1 MHLFRR
7 GRSKLRKLS
16 KVASTLRGACAVFPF
31 YEGPTAIAVEA
42 GEESGRLRTSP
53 PSPRGGTAL
62 HWAARWGNVEVVRV
76 LLQHGADLRARA
88 SKRRNGGGG
97 SSGKEKSWPAIEE
110 APPRPQAT
118 LAGEPKE
125 REA

>member
-1 MHLFRR
+1 M
-7 GRSKLRKLS
+7 
-16 KVASTLRGACAVFPF
+16 FPF

-42 GEESGRLRTSP
+42 GEESRRLRKSP

-62 HWAARWGNVEVVRV
+62 HRAARNGHVEIVRV
-76 LLQHGADLRARA
+76 LLQHKADPRARA

-110 APPRPQAT
+110 APPRPQT
-118 LAGEPKE
+118 TMAGEPKE